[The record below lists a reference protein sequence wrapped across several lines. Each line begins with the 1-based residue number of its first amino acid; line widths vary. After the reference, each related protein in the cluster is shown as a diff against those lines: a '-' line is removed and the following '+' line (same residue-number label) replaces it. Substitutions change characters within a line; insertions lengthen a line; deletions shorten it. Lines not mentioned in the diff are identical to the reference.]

1 MKYIINGTLMIVRA
15 KETLAMIQN
24 MAVPYIET
32 EGSKDRNLHAFE
44 IVNTDWVPENSMLRK
59 PIISKAARIAA
70 RYFLKHKL
78 HF

>member
-1 MKYIINGTLMIVRA
+1 MKYIVKKVKA
-15 KETLAMIQN
+15 EETLAMIQN
-24 MAVPYIET
+24 VVVPYIEA
-32 EGSKDRNLHAFE
+32 EGSKGMNLHAFE

-59 PIISKAARIAA
+59 PIISKTAKMAA